1 MTKRKSN
8 LIPNSERTPSERRKI
23 ARSGGLAS
31 GAARRER
38 SSLRKELIELLD
50 IETDCPDG
58 TKRTLKERISL
69 ALIEKAISGDV
80 AAFKVIRETIGEE
93 EPEQEPGQKEPVE
106 ISFGNMSVEDIAF
119 FIADIKEQEKYLNRK
134 KDGKHNN

>member
-58 TKRTLKERISL
+58 TKRTLLERISL

-80 AAFKVIRETIGEE
+80 AAFKAIRETIGEE
-93 EPEQEPGQKEPVE
+93 EPEEKPEEKVE
-106 ISFGNMSVEDIAF
+106 LSLGNMPPELILECILEA
-119 FIADIKEQEKYLNRK
+119 QESERREKNEK
-134 KDGKHNN
+134 GKC

>member
-8 LIPNSERTPSERRKI
+8 LIPNSERTRSERRKI

-93 EPEQEPGQKEPVE
+93 EPEEKPEEKVE
-106 ISFGNMSVEDIAF
+106 LSLGNMPPELILECILEA
-119 FIADIKEQEKYLNRK
+119 QESERREKNEN
-134 KDGKHNN
+134 HNN

>member
-93 EPEQEPGQKEPVE
+93 EPEEKPEEKVE
-106 ISFGNMSVEDIAF
+106 LSLGNMPPELILECILEA
-119 FIADIKEQEKYLNRK
+119 QESERREKNEN
-134 KDGKHNN
+134 HNN

>member
-8 LIPNSERTPSERRKI
+8 LIPNSERTPIERKKI

-38 SSLRKELIELLD
+38 SSLRKELTELLD

-58 TKRTLKERISL
+58 TRRTLKERISL

-80 AAFKVIRETIGEE
+80 AAFKAIRETIGEDI
-93 EPEQEPGQKEPVE
+93 PEQEQEEKVE
-106 ISFGNMSVEDIAF
+106 ISFGDMPAELILQCILDI
-119 FIADIKEQEKYLNRK
+119 QNNGK
-134 KDGKHNN
+134 KTNNTK

>member
-1 MTKRKSN
+1 M
-8 LIPNSERTPSERRKI
+8 
-23 ARSGGLAS
+23 
-31 GAARRER
+31 
-38 SSLRKELIELLD
+38 LD

-58 TKRTLKERISL
+58 TKRTLLERISL

-134 KDGKHNN
+134 KDDKHNN

>member
-8 LIPNSERTPSERRKI
+8 LILNSERTPSERRKI

-38 SSLRKELIELLD
+38 SSLRKELLELLD
-50 IETDCPDG
+50 IESDCPDG

-93 EPEQEPGQKEPVE
+93 EPEEKPEEKVE
-106 ISFGNMSVEDIAF
+106 ISFGNMSVEDIAYF
-119 FIADIKEQEKYLNRK
+119 LADVKEQEKYLDSK
-134 KDGKHNN
+134 KDEKHNN

>member
-8 LIPNSERTPSERRKI
+8 LIPNSERTPSERKKI

-38 SSLRKELIELLD
+38 SSLRKELTELLD

-93 EPEQEPGQKEPVE
+93 EPEEKPEEKVE
-106 ISFGNMSVEDIAF
+106 LSLGNMPPELILECILEA
-119 FIADIKEQEKYLNRK
+119 QESERREKNEN
-134 KDGKHNN
+134 HNN

>member
-38 SSLRKELIELLD
+38 SSLRKELTELLD

-58 TKRTLKERISL
+58 TRRTLKERISL

-80 AAFKVIRETIGEE
+80 AAFKVIRETIGEDV
-93 EPEQEPGQKEPVE
+93 PEQEKEPTE
-106 ISFGNMSVEDIAF
+106 KATISFGNMPPELILQCILEV
-119 FIADIKEQEKYLNRK
+119 QENEKREKNEK
-134 KDGKHNN
+134 GKC

>member
-38 SSLRKELIELLD
+38 SSLRKELLELLD
-50 IETDCPDG
+50 IESDCPDG
-58 TKRTLKERISL
+58 TRRTLKERISL

-80 AAFKVIRETIGEE
+80 AAFKVIRETIGEDVPEE
-93 EPEQEPGQKEPVE
+93 EPTEKAT
-106 ISFGNMSVEDIAF
+106 ISFGNMPPELILQCILDI
-119 FIADIKEQEKYLNRK
+119 QENEKNK
-134 KDGKHNN
+134 C